1 MFIYAWMC
9 LSILSFFLFK
19 YKKVFSEI
27 SLCVNQDFKCSLLTF
42 ILLGEYPTLLFE
54 IHIKTS

>member
-1 MFIYAWMC
+1 MHRCVGVSY
-9 LSILSFFLFK
+9 FFLFK
-19 YKKVFSEI
+19 YKKVFAEI